1 VRGVEADVASPV
13 QWQWRQLT
21 TGDVDWLVELK
32 ARAMRPDLE
41 RLGRWDPA
49 RSRRRLLDELV
60 LDATRVVEVAG
71 DPVASI
77 ALVPTPQTAW
87 LQHFYVEPAAQGRGL
102 GSAVLGRL
110 LEAATGLLPIRLLAV
125 RGSRSIRLYE
135 RHGFRHERDHENEVD
150 VVLVREPR
158 T

>member
-1 VRGVEADVASPV
+1 
-13 QWQWRQLT
+13 
-21 TGDVDWLVELK
+21 
-32 ARAMRPDLE
+32 
-41 RLGRWDPA
+41 
-49 RSRRRLLDELV
+49 LDELV

>member
-1 VRGVEADVASPV
+1 VRGVDADGVSPV
-13 QWQWRQLT
+13 QWHWRQLT
-21 TGDVDWLVELK
+21 PSDVDWLVKLK
-32 ARAMRPDLE
+32 ARAMQPDLE

-49 RSRRRLLDELV
+49 RSRCRLLDELI
-60 LDATRVVEVAG
+60 LDGTRVVQVAG
-71 DPVASI
+71 DPLASI

-87 LQHFYVEPAAQGRGL
+87 LQHFYVDPAVQGRGL
-102 GSAVLGRL
+102 GSAVLRRL
-110 LEAATGLLPIRLLAV
+110 LETDTGLMPIRLLAV

-150 VVLVREPR
+150 VVLVREPQ

>member
-1 VRGVEADVASPV
+1 VEADVASPV